1 MVKPLVGDPFSAF
14 LVVKAT
20 KARMGMGVWVKILIP
35 FCSHQNACD
44 SWMLI
49 LPYMTLIGFYSSP
62 FPDGKNPEQ
71 HVKRQHLDIFG
82 ESVSLQFPTNKG
94 SKIPGCPARSV
105 LPTVAPAWC
114 RSWSCQTPPAEGRR
128 DLWQLESG
136 WQHDTTKYRNT
147 LLCNMYTCIYIC
159 ILNNFVNVYIYI
171 FIYMYVCMYIY
182 MYIYMYCICIYCMV

>member
-1 MVKPLVGDPFSAF
+1 MVKPLVGYPFSAF
-14 LVVKAT
+14 LVVKALKPS
-20 KARMGMGVWVKILIP
+20 KARVWVKILIP
-35 FCSHQNACD
+35 FCSRHNGCD

-62 FPDGKNPEQ
+62 FPDGKIPEQ

-114 RSWSCQTPPAEGRR
+114 RS
-128 DLWQLESG
+128 
-136 WQHDTTKYRNT
+136 
-147 LLCNMYTCIYIC
+147 
-159 ILNNFVNVYIYI
+159 
-171 FIYMYVCMYIY
+171 
-182 MYIYMYCICIYCMV
+182 